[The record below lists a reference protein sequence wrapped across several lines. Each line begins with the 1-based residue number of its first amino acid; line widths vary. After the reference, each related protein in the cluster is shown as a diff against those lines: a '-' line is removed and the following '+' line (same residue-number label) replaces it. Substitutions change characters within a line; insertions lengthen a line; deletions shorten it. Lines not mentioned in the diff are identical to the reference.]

1 MYGNKVVT
9 QTSLKQ
15 WRFFNQSY
23 NSFSSSVDLRL
34 LIHFNNYVLK
44 QTTVLFQPLLKNK
57 MIIAEPLQATD
68 FELLYR
74 AASDPLI
81 WEQHPNKNRWQLQA
95 FENYFDGAIKSGG
108 AFLVKDAKT
117 NEVIGSS
124 RYSDYDSET
133 NTVSIGY
140 TFFIRSH
147 WGGGYNYALK
157 QLMLDH
163 IFQYVN
169 RVQFYIGAGKKGS
182 QISIERFGAIKTGEE
197 ETAYYG
203 EPAKLDYVYAIT
215 KEQWEQL
222 KHEHPNQ

>member
-1 MYGNKVVT
+1 M
-9 QTSLKQ
+9 
-15 WRFFNQSY
+15 
-23 NSFSSSVDLRL
+23 RL

-44 QTTVLFQPLLKNK
+44 QTTILFQPFLRNEL
-57 MIIAEPLQATD
+57 IVAEPLQQTD
-68 FELLYR
+68 FELLYK

-147 WGGGYNYALK
+147 WGRGYNYALK

-163 IFQYVN
+163 IFQYVD
-169 RVQFYIGAGKKGS
+169 RVRFYIGAVNKRS
-182 QISIERFGAIKTGEE
+182 QISIERFGAIKTGVE

-222 KHEHPNQ
+222 KQQSPN